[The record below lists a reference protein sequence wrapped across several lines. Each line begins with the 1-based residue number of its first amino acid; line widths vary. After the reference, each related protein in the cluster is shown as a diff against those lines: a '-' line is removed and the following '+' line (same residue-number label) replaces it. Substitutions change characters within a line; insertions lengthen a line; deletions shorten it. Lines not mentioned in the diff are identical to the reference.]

1 MKKYI
6 VIAVIL
12 AIAATVIAISM
23 DGSPRAN
30 ADRVFHAR
38 LADPALYENGIYT
51 GTAELAAG
59 SYEFRFVPSGGSPR
73 ILSITV
79 SEEDAVLFSDDFELE
94 GTAQGSE
101 GAIYYTWDYLGQK
114 QLSIAENR
122 SATFTIDPHGDTLG
136 PVTVQ
141 LIRQ

>member
-6 VIAVIL
+6 GIAVVL
-12 AIAATVIAISM
+12 AMAVTVIAIAT
-23 DGSPRAN
+23 DDSPRVN

-38 LADPALYENGIYT
+38 LADPTLYEDGIYT
-51 GTAELAAG
+51 DKVELAAG
-59 SYEFRFVPSGGSPR
+59 SYEFRFVPNGDSPR
-73 ILSITV
+73 VLSIFV
-79 SEEDAVLFSDDFELE
+79 SENDTILFTDDFRLE
-94 GTAQGSE
+94 GTPQGSE
-101 GAIYYTWDYLGQK
+101 SATYYTWDYLGQK
-114 QLSIAENR
+114 QLSLAENR